1 MLWMIGKSFDS
12 TLQNLQEILHFALL
26 ESGVF
31 GVG

>member
-1 MLWMIGKSFDS
+1 MLWTFGKSFDGA
-12 TLQNLQEILHFALL
+12 LQILQEILHFALL